1 MKVYIA
7 GPIAGRHNYRDIFQ
21 MAQRKLEA
29 RNYIVLNPAVQPEG
43 MSKADYMRICMA
55 MIDSADIVALLD
67 GWELSQGAR
76 LEAEYCRFIGKAYRP
91 LIDVLNVVQ
100 R

>member
-1 MKVYIA
+1 
-7 GPIAGRHNYRDIFQ
+7 
-21 MAQRKLEA
+21 
-29 RNYIVLNPAVQPEG
+29 
-43 MSKADYMRICMA
+43 MRICMA

-76 LEAEYCRFIGKAYRP
+76 LEAEYCRYIGKAYRP
-91 LIDVLNVVQ
+91 LNDVLNVVQ

>member
-7 GPIAGRHNYRDIFQ
+7 GPITGRHNYRDIFQ

-29 RNYIVLNPAVQPEG
+29 RNYIVLNPAAQPEG

-67 GWELSQGAR
+67 GWELSPAGISGR
-76 LEAEYCRFIGKAYRP
+76 H
-91 LIDVLNVVQ
+91 IDC
-100 R
+100 